1 MLIVS
6 RRRKPVKDH
15 IDPQAPVRRD
25 AANMRALMADSQ
37 EDAAEWRRLAES
49 TDVEW
54 IYEVCMSK
62 ARGCDQNVKRWQ
74 RQINRAEQE
83 S

>member
-1 MLIVS
+1 MS
-6 RRRKPVKDH
+6 RRKKPVKEH
-15 IDPQAPVRRD
+15 IDPEARPAD
-25 AANMRALMADSQ
+25 SIEEMRMLMADSQ
-37 EDAAEWRRLAES
+37 DDADEWRRLADS

-74 RQINRAEQE
+74 RKINRAEQGE
-83 S
+83 